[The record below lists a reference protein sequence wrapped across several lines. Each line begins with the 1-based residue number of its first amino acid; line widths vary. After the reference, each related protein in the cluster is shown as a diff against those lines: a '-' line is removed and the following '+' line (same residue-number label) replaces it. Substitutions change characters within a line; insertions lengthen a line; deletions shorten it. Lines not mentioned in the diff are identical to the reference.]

1 MDIEF
6 TERARKDLNEIFNYI
21 SLDSPQYAESFLRDI
36 YEKVENLENF
46 SKMGRRVPEI
56 EHRNVREIIFKNYR
70 IVYRILNDKIQII
83 TIIHGSRLLKL

>member
-6 TERARKDLNEIFNYI
+6 TERARKDLNDIFNYI

-36 YEKVENLENF
+36 YEKIENLELF
-46 SKMGRRVPEI
+46 SKIGRRVPEI
-56 EHRNVREIIFKNYR
+56 EHRNVRELIFKNYR
-70 IVYRILNDKIQII
+70 IVYRILNEKIQII